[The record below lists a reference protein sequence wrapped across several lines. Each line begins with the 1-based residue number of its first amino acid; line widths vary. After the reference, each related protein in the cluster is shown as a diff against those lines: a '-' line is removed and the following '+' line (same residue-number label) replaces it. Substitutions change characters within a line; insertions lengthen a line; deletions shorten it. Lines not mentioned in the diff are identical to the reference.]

1 MRCWEN
7 WGGSMAIMGN
17 SNRHV
22 YLKKSFQ
29 RMVFRI
35 LFSFWLQPSIITPFV
50 IPTGILLVL
59 MIHINPDLHM
69 TGSLPLISLPRNE
82 KRRTHPHT
90 HIKICNRNVSKQ
102 GVPRRWPRA
111 QTGELF
117 GRKRND
123 TCRGTWF
130 SKSHAFRWSSV
141 LGPKITTESG
151 RLQPASTP
159 TGRTNASVTTT
170 RFPNAK
176 RRYFFFFGFQWPD

>member
-1 MRCWEN
+1 
-7 WGGSMAIMGN
+7 
-17 SNRHV
+17 
-22 YLKKSFQ
+22 
-29 RMVFRI
+29 MVFRI

-82 KRRTHPHT
+82 KGTHPHT

-141 LGPKITTESG
+141 VLGPKITTASG
-151 RLQPASTP
+151 HLQPTP
-159 TGRTNASVTTT
+159 HRRQEGRTRAWRPHVSRMLSGV
-170 RFPNAK
+170 
-176 RRYFFFFGFQWPD
+176 FFFLVFNGQISTDARRPSTRLTQTPNVFCGV